1 MVRLFWILVLVA
13 LVGAVLTAASWTF
26 AYSSVGTLLGAPPP
40 IMGTQHT
47 SIEWHGL
54 SRLRS
59 DPPVWRFAFGPTV
72 IPGAPEVRIYVDPL
86 GEIVRTEPD
95 DLEELLAAFRR
106 TNY

>member
-1 MVRLFWILVLVA
+1 MVRLFWILVMAA
-13 LVGAVLTAASWTF
+13 LVGALLTAASWAF
-26 AYSSVGTLLGAPPP
+26 AYSSVSTLLGAPPP

-47 SIEWHGL
+47 SIEWHDL
-54 SRLRS
+54 SHLRS
-59 DPPVWRFAFGPTV
+59 DPPVWRFEFGPTV
-72 IPGAPEVRIYVDPL
+72 IPGAPEVRIYVNPL